1 MSLVPADVSIDGLKN
16 PRINTAIHWR
26 SWILSPDTHS
36 TVHPFRL
43 GKKHKMMMTMMM
55 TMMMMMIETTR

>member
-43 GKKHKMMMTMMM
+43 GKKTQNDDDDDDDDDDDRNH
-55 TMMMMMIETTR
+55 

>member
-26 SWILSPDTHS
+26 SWILSPDTDS

-43 GKKHKMMMTMMM
+43 GKKPQNDDDDDDDDRNH
-55 TMMMMMIETTR
+55 